1 MRAGALLLILLGWA
15 LCVRAA
21 SLSVQ
26 VGHAVSPLGAP
37 INLTF
42 SAQELPLEQLDL
54 QPLARDFDLGP
65 STSSQSGDQQTLSLN
80 LYPLHTGR
88 IVLPAFRLGTA
99 VSRPLI
105 LHITAGSD
113 LVPDVTSHLS
123 IEPAQLM
130 VRQPGRL
137 MLDICDDGSLLWK
150 RPVLP
155 TGDGLYQRPMGETQT
170 QVMRN
175 GVPCTLHRYVWDIM
189 PTRAGPLSVRLPMLA
204 ASKFGTA
211 LRFPPPTLQFN
222 AQAVPDWLPLV
233 VPVGRLRITAEPLP
247 ARWPLRRPLA
257 WTLTVQGGLG
267 ADELRHL
274 LMMQLAA
281 HPQLTAYPPVVKQL
295 ARANDPAAGFALRA
309 VIYLRPGRDGVLH
322 LPRLVFP
329 WFDPATGEL
338 QAATLTDADIAV
350 FNPLYRQLERAAAL
364 LGAAVAP
371 ILAGWW
377 LRRYARRVLARRRCR
392 QAIRTAPD
400 AVALSRALRACA
412 GASCVSPA
420 LTLGRWWER
429 LPRKAKTPDLA
440 GRVRLLEVACYGRG
454 DAGLEELRQGL
465 LRDVG
470 RL

>member
-15 LCVRAA
+15 LCARAA

-26 VGHAVSPLGAP
+26 VDHAASPLGAP

-42 SAQELPLEQLDL
+42 NAQGLPLEQLDL

-65 STSSQSGDQQTLSLN
+65 STSSQSGDQQTLSLK
-80 LYPLHTGR
+80 LYPLHTGK
-88 IVLPAFRLGTA
+88 IVVPVFRLGTA
-99 VSRPLI
+99 TSRPI
-105 LHITAGSD
+105 TLHIIAGSD
-113 LVPDVTSHLS
+113 LVPDVISQLS
-123 IEPAQLM
+123 IEPARLM

-170 QVMRN
+170 QVMRD
-175 GVPCTLHRYVWDIM
+175 GAPCTLHRYVWDIM
-189 PTRAGPLSVRLPMLA
+189 PTRAGVLSMRLPMLA

-222 AQAVPDWLPLV
+222 AQAAPDWLPLA
-233 VPVGRLRITAEPLP
+233 VPVGRLRVATDPLP
-247 ARWPLRRPLA
+247 ARWPLHRPFP
-257 WTLTVQGGLG
+257 WTITVQGGLG

-281 HPQLTAYPPVVKQL
+281 HPQLTAYPPVLERL
-295 ARANDPAAGFALRA
+295 APASDSAAGFAWRA
-309 VIYLRPGRDGVLH
+309 QIYVRPGRDGLLR

-329 WFDPATGEL
+329 WFDPARGEL
-338 QAATLTDADIAV
+338 QAATLPGRDIVV
-350 FNPLYRQLERAAAL
+350 FNPLYRQLELAAAL
-364 LGAAVAP
+364 LGAAIAFF
-371 ILAGWW
+371 LAGWR

-392 QAIRTAPD
+392 QAIRAAPD

-412 GASCVSPA
+412 CTPGMPPA
-420 LTLGRWWER
+420 PTVGRWWEH
-429 LPRKAKTPDLA
+429 LPNKAKTPDLA
-440 GRVRLLEVACYGRG
+440 GRLHLLEAACYGQRT
-454 DAGLEELRQGL
+454 AGLEEFRGGL
-465 LRDVG
+465 LRDMG
-470 RL
+470 KL